1 MLRSPASGGVG
12 TYARAASERALR
24 TAGWT
29 LVKAADRFQIG
40 PGLAGDRTIEWAWS
54 LGRLRPE
61 PGDVLDV
68 GAGTGFLTLAA
79 AFAGHEVVAVDLEP
93 CAFEFKGMPVT
104 YRQGDFN
111 TLKFAPQSFDQVLNC
126 STIEH
131 VGLEGRY
138 GSPATQDGDLRA
150 MEKLASLLRPDG
162 DMVLTLPVGVDGV
175 FPPYHRVYGAER
187 LPRLLEPFAVRDEGW
202 WAKVDGTYWEPVARE
217 TAFSVQ
223 GSSSYYALGLF
234 VVTPR

>member
-1 MLRSPASGGVG
+1 VKSAGAAAARLLRAGGWG
-12 TYARAASERALR
+12 LI
-24 TAGWT
+24 
-29 LVKAADRFQIG
+29 KAAERFQTG
-40 PGLAGDRTIEWAWS
+40 PGLAGDRTIEWAWV
-54 LGRLRPE
+54 LGRLRRD
-61 PGDVLDV
+61 PGRVLDF
-68 GAGTGFLTLAA
+68 GTGTGFVALAA

-93 CAFEFKGMPVT
+93 CAFEFKGASIT

-111 TLKFAPQSFDQVLNC
+111 ELAFEPRSFDQVLNC

-138 GSPATQDGDLRA
+138 GSPADPDGDLRA

-175 FPPYHRVYGAER
+175 FSPYHRVYGEER
-187 LPRLLEPFAVRDEGW
+187 LPRLLERFTVRDEAW
-202 WAKVDGTYWEPVARE
+202 WAKLDGKAWQPTTRDA
-217 TAFSVQ
+217 ALAVQ
-223 GSSSYYALGLF
+223 GSSSYYALGLL